1 VPDKEAKMTT
11 GFNLKSQEKKAL
23 QEAVDKAICEIQSL
37 DEKPQPEFLFDKET
51 RGIARVATSIVKY
64 AKRDFEA

>member
-1 VPDKEAKMTT
+1 MTT

-23 QEAVDKAICEIQSL
+23 QEAVDKAIREVQSL

-51 RGIARVATSIVKY
+51 TGNSAGSHFNRKVRHEGL
-64 AKRDFEA
+64 